1 MGSLCTNQPIVLPD
15 SSKVVQGTQIPE
27 WVSAAGK
34 QIFEQASEL
43 AQSEPAP
50 FPAARIA
57 EYGTDDQGNPIRLTE
72 DERAGMDILRGSRD
86 RTQQFVDKA
95 ANITDTLGQGYDA
108 ATREELLG
116 PSFDAEMAGRF
127 QDVFQ
132 TAVDPALEQLER
144 DRQNRQIGN
153 RADAVRAGAF
163 GGSRLGVRE
172 ALTDAEISRAGADIR
187 RQAGREAL
195 EFGAN
200 RFDADRAARF
210 AAEDALRVGYE
221 TDEASRIRAA
231 QAQADL
237 APLTQALD
245 EQQALGLITA
255 GEARRRLD
263 QAALDLGY
271 ADFVEQRERPFQML
285 NFALGALQGVP
296 YDQRTISLEEGQQ
309 FLQQPSIYG
318 QTIGALGTAGSLYA
332 MGRRV

>member
-1 MGSLCTNQPIVLPD
+1 MGLCCR
-15 SSKVVQGTQIPE
+15 
-27 WVSAAGK
+27 K
-34 QIFEQASEL
+34 QLFEEASEL
-43 AQSEPAP
+43 ARSEPAP

-86 RTQQFVDKA
+86 RTQGFVDKA
-95 ANITDTLGQGYDA
+95 ADIADTLGQGFDS

-172 ALTDAEISRAGADIR
+172 ALTDAEISRARADIR

-210 AAEDALRVGYE
+210 A
-221 TDEASRIRAA
+221 
-231 QAQADL
+231 QK
-237 APLTQALD
+237 
-245 EQQALGLITA
+245 
-255 GEARRRLD
+255 
-263 QAALDLGY
+263 
-271 ADFVEQRERPFQML
+271 MH
-285 NFALGALQGVP
+285 
-296 YDQRTISLEEGQQ
+296 
-309 FLQQPSIYG
+309 
-318 QTIGALGTAGSLYA
+318 
-332 MGRRV
+332 